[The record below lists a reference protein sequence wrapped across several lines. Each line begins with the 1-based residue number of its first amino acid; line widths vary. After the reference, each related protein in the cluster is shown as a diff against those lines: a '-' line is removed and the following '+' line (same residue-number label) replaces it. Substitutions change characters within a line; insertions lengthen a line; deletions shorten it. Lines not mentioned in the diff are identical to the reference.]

1 MFRSIWDDLKTEIRF
16 GNTLNRLILIN
27 IGLWMLLI
35 LSKVIWSGY
44 YADISANLFLSS
56 DLGVLIRKPWT
67 ILTHMFLHESIWH
80 MLFNMLALFWFGNI
94 VGDFIGDRRIWPIY
108 LLGGLSGMI
117 FFVAGYN
124 LLSAT
129 PAQALGSSAAVMA
142 FVTASA
148 TLSPNYEMRLFLIGN
163 VKIKYIALFVLIV
176 DLVGIIQSTNSGG
189 HMAHFGGFIFG
200 CVFIILLRRGV
211 DLTVPFTSVKKMF
224 DAPAA
229 VPQPKKVYSTT
240 APGKRYQQKS
250 SASNTTN
257 TALSY
262 QERVDLILD
271 KINEK
276 GYHSLTEEEKAFLNE
291 ASKNI
296 DK

>member
-1 MFRSIWDDLKTEIRF
+1 MFQSIWDDLKAEIRF
-16 GNTLNRLILIN
+16 GNTLNRLIIIN
-27 IGLWMLLI
+27 IGLWLGLV
-35 LSKVIWSGY
+35 LAKAIWNQHT
-44 YADISANLFLSS
+44 AFLTENLFISS
-56 DLGVLIRKPWT
+56 DLSVLIRKPWT
-67 ILTHMFLHESIWH
+67 VFTHMFLHESIWH
-80 MLFNMLALFWFGNI
+80 LLFNMLALFWFGNI

-108 LLGGLSGMI
+108 LLGGLSGVL
-117 FFVAGYN
+117 FFVLGYN
-124 LLSAT
+124 LLYST

-163 VKIKYIALFVLIV
+163 VKIKYIALFVLVI

-189 HMAHFGGFIFG
+189 HMAHFGGFVFG
-200 CVFIILLRRGV
+200 SVFILLLRRSV
-211 DLTVPFTSVKKMF
+211 DLSAPFMSVKKIF
-224 DAPAA
+224 EPP
-229 VPQPKKVYSTT
+229 VTKPEPKKVYSTT

-250 SASNTTN
+250 TANTPN

-262 QERVDLILD
+262 QERVDMILD

-276 GYHSLTEEEKAFLNE
+276 GYQSLSEEEKAFLNE